1 MSRSNSDA
9 YDMPMPQAYGR
20 YREMTVEDL
29 LLENRIVFLA
39 GVIDERTASLI
50 VMRLLYLQN
59 LNKDLDIHMYIN
71 SPGGMVDQ
79 TLAIYDTMQY
89 MTCPVATYCIG
100 RAESGGAVILTA
112 GAKGKRFALPHA
124 RMMLHQPWGG
134 VYGQAADIQIQ
145 AEEIIKNKRILN
157 DILARH
163 TGRSLEQ
170 IEKQTERDYYLSA
183 DEAKEFGLIDDL
195 LRDESKLAAVAS
207 GKAADGGD
215 GKDKKSDRKGEG
227 KSS

>member
-1 MSRSNSDA
+1 MLNMAS
-9 YDMPMPQAYGR
+9 PQQYGR

-39 GVIDERTASLI
+39 GVIDERSASLVI
-50 VMRLLYLQN
+50 MRLLYLQN
-59 LNKDLDIHMYIN
+59 LNKEADINLYIN

-79 TLAIYDTMQY
+79 TLAIYDTMQF

-112 GAKGKRFALPHA
+112 GTKGKRYALPNA

-145 AEEIIKNKRILN
+145 AQEILKNKKILN
-157 DILARH
+157 DILAKH
-163 TGRSLEQ
+163 TGQPLDHIQ
-170 IEKQTERDYYLSA
+170 KQTERDYFMSA
-183 DEAKEFGLIDDL
+183 AEAKTFGLIDDIL
-195 LRDESKLAAVAS
+195 QDESKLKQIAAAPAAQPES
-207 GKAADGGD
+207 G
-215 GKDKKSDRKGEG
+215 GEG
-227 KSS
+227 HKGDQAK

>member
-1 MSRSNSDA
+1 MIEPVRHAFN
-9 YDMPMPQAYGR
+9 MPVPQQYGR

-39 GVIDERTASLI
+39 GVIDERTASL
-50 VMRLLYLQN
+50 VLMRLLYLQN
-59 LNKDLDIHMYIN
+59 LNKEQDINLYIN

-89 MTCPVATYCIG
+89 MNCPVATYCIG

-134 VYGQAADIQIQ
+134 VYGQAADVKIQ

-163 TGRSLEQ
+163 TGQPLER
-170 IEKQTERDYYLSA
+170 IEKQTERDYFMSA
-183 DEAKEFGLIDDL
+183 QDAKDFGLIDEIL
-195 LRDESKLAAVAS
+195 QDESKLAAA
-207 GKAADGGD
+207 KQEA
-215 GKDKKSDRKGEG
+215 KT
-227 KSS
+227 